1 MAKYPIWH
9 LMKLFPMSERRLQS
23 EFKKDAS
30 FLISFT
36 EGRGY
41 FTAIAAFSVSFGIFF
56 FFFFFSEL
64 INDILI
70 NTVSLRFPHK
80 LNDIKRCH
88 HSGDGEEH
96 KDSENWEK
104 PETF

>member
-56 FFFFFSEL
+56 FSEL

-70 NTVSLRFPHK
+70 NTVSL
-80 LNDIKRCH
+80 
-88 HSGDGEEH
+88 
-96 KDSENWEK
+96 
-104 PETF
+104 

>member
-9 LMKLFPMSERRLQS
+9 LMKLFLMSERRLQS

-56 FFFFFSEL
+56 FSFFISEL

-70 NTVSLRFPHK
+70 NTVSL
-80 LNDIKRCH
+80 
-88 HSGDGEEH
+88 
-96 KDSENWEK
+96 
-104 PETF
+104 